1 VKYVVANILMLASGI
16 FWAYI
21 IGNLVEAVGA
31 MGTINREYL
40 ARMDKANEMVRG
52 FATKDLPLELS
63 GSTAAM
69 KASTRVRRFIT
80 NQRDRASNKW
90 LDSHSAPTLTDQYPT
105 LEILSP
111 ELQRL
116 CALHLLQ
123 PMIESVPYLSSR
135 YLSPE
140 EQADIALKS
149 VSLEFSNGERFTQHF
164 GLGRGL
170 MIFRTGLAY
179 ATRKNLSW
187 KSFYWR
193 KSCPDHPM
201 DVNEILVEDDFMSER
216 QLVYHFVGFTRVLF
230 IPRSVVMEA
239 LENNESAWKG
249 CGRWRYFMGK
259 LTLNS
264 VNYGAVETA

>member
-1 VKYVVANILMLASGI
+1 MEYVVANILMLASGI

-149 VSLEFSNGERFTQHF
+149 VSLEFSNGEHFTQHF

-239 LENNESAWKG
+239 LENNESAW
-249 CGRWRYFMGK
+249 
-259 LTLNS
+259 
-264 VNYGAVETA
+264 